1 MNRVSIKIFRLWILV
16 LLFAGA
22 SFTSCDRDELLEKNP
37 ISSISNETAFESE
50 ASVLSALNA
59 AYDPFQWQF
68 NNNAHT
74 FPQVFQ
80 SIRADDHHSQQAAF
94 WAAGLLYDD
103 FPILPN
109 NQNVAAVWGKWY
121 KAVARANFAIL
132 TAEDFSFT
140 TAGLQERIIAEAKF
154 IRGFAYFELVRLF
167 GGVPLITKAITS
179 TDDDI
184 FLPRASE
191 ADVYAQI
198 ESDLG
203 AAVAALPSK
212 GQTDNFRATSGAAA
226 ALLAKVHLY
235 QEEYSETVKYT
246 EQVINSGLYQL
257 EDNYADNFKLN
268 NEFGKESIFEI
279 NYVDGLV
286 GTNFERNEAQEGSG
300 SWQFMFMWAAG
311 KWLSWGNM
319 IPRQSLIALYDDSD
333 QRKAATFLQPG
344 DVVNSPGLEAIG
356 WDPIRNPGF
365 AVGSQAMNKKFF
377 ITYEELDQ
385 LLNVQQSPLNEK
397 VLRYSD
403 VLLMHAEASL
413 LGGGG
418 NGKASLDA
426 VTQRAFGGTVDYTL
440 ENIKLE
446 RRKELAT
453 EGWNRFTDLK
463 RWGDLEE
470 AMNKVGKNFVAGR
483 DEYLPVPQSE
493 INLVGENILKQNPG
507 Y

>member
-1 MNRVSIKIFRLWILV
+1 MKLNIKYLFRFLIVGGIV
-16 LLFAGA
+16 LGA
-22 SFTSCDRDELLEKNP
+22 LTSCNRDDLLEKNP
-37 ISSISNETAFESE
+37 ISSISSETAFESE

-59 AYDPFQWQF
+59 AYDPLQWQF
-68 NNNAHT
+68 NNGAHT
-74 FPQVFQ
+74 FPQMLQ

-109 NQNVAAVWGKWY
+109 NQNVAAFWGKWY
-121 KAVARANFAIL
+121 KMIARANFAIKI
-132 TAEDFSFT
+132 AQGFDFT
-140 TAGLQERIIAEAKF
+140 TSGLQDRVIAEAKF
-154 IRGFAYFELVRLF
+154 LRGFAYFELVKHW
-167 GGVPLITKAITS
+167 GGVPLITDAITS
-179 TDDDI
+179 TDDEI
-184 FLPRASE
+184 FLPRDSQS
-191 ADVYAQI
+191 DVYAQI
-198 ESDLG
+198 ERDLSEAASVLPQKGEIEYWRANKG
-203 AAVAALPSK
+203 AAL
-212 GQTDNFRATSGAAA
+212 

-235 QEEYSETVKYT
+235 QGEYSETVNYC
-246 EQVINSGLYQL
+246 EQVMNSSIYEL
-257 EDNYADNFKLN
+257 EEVYSDNFIQA

-286 GTNFERNEAQEGSG
+286 GTGFESNETQEGSG

-319 IPRQSLIALYDDSD
+319 IPRQSLIELYDDAD

-344 DVVNSPGLEAIG
+344 DVVNSPGLAAIG
-356 WDPIRNPGF
+356 WDPIKNPGF

-377 ITYEELDQ
+377 LTYEELDQ

-403 VLLMHAEASL
+403 VLLMHAEASI

-418 NGKASLDA
+418 DGQSSFEL
-426 VTQRAFGGTVDYTL
+426 VTMRAYGSTIPYTL

-463 RWGDLEE
+463 RWGDLEA
-470 AMNKVGKNFVAGR
+470 AMAAVGKSFVSGR
-483 DEYLPVPQSE
+483 DELLPIPQSE
-493 INLVGENILKQNPG
+493 INLVGSDILEQNPG